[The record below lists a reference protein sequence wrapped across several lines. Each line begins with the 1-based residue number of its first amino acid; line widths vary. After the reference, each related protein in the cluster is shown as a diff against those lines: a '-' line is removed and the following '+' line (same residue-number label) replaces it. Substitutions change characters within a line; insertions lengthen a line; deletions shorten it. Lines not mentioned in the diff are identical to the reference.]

1 MTNKTLPL
9 SKMALLA
16 LTASLGTSGSVV
28 AAQTAQ
34 CGVPYA
40 VQQGDSLS
48 KIAKDLYD
56 DASAFQII
64 YSANV
69 DVIGS
74 NPGIINIGALLVVP
88 CLDNVVASNAAPISA
103 EVGVE
108 RLPFPNEREIR
119 VAQGSNWAPF
129 ANEAQAQGG
138 MITEIANVALANSAG
153 GTPYKIDFINDW
165 GAHLTPLV
173 TDHAYDFSLSWFK
186 PNCDQIDLLG
196 EDSQFRCNNF
206 DWTEPMFEQVFGY
219 YTRASEP
226 EVTEYSQLLGKV
238 VCRPSGYA
246 TFQLE
251 ENDLQEPNVTWVRPS
266 DPNECFTGLV
276 AGDVD
281 VVALAVD
288 TAVGAMV
295 ETGTR
300 DDIRLNDALAQILT
314 IHGVISKN
322 NPQGAAML
330 AEFNSGLIAIKG
342 TGEWFEIVRRHL
354 TEFRAMTSE
363 G

>member
-1 MTNKTLPL
+1 MTTG
-9 SKMALLA
+9 
-16 LTASLGTSGSVV
+16 TAAS
-28 AAQTAQ
+28 AQNVQ
-34 CGVPYA
+34 CGETYTIA
-40 VQQGDSLS
+40 AGDSLS
-48 KIAKDLYD
+48 KIADVAYG

-69 DVIGS
+69 DTIGP
-74 NPGIINIGALLVVP
+74 NPGVISVGMRIEVP
-88 CLDNVVASNAAPISA
+88 CLGNTTASTAAPLS
-103 EVGVE
+103 EDVGVE
-108 RLPFPNEREIR
+108 RLPFPDTRQIR

-129 ANEAQAQGG
+129 ANENQAQGG

-165 GAHLTPLV
+165 GAHLTPLI

-186 PNCDQIDLLG
+186 PNCDQIDRLG

-226 EVTEYSQLLGKV
+226 EVTSYADFLGKV

-251 ENDLQEPNVTWVRPS
+251 ENDLKEPNITLVRPS
-266 DPNECFTGLV
+266 DQNECFTALA

-288 TAVGAMV
+288 AADGAMV
-295 ETGTR
+295 ETGTA
-300 DDIRLNDALAQILT
+300 DAIRLNEELAQILT

-322 NPQGAAML
+322 NPQGEAML
-330 AEFNSGLIAIKG
+330 AEFNSGLIAIKD

-354 TEFRAMTSE
+354 SEFRAMTQ

>member
-1 MTNKTLPL
+1 MMKSSIAFSTTTCAA
-9 SKMALLA
+9 ALA
-16 LTASLGTSGSVV
+16 AAFISTGTTA
-28 AAQTAQ
+28 TAQ
-34 CGVPYA
+34 SVQCGTTYT
-40 VQQGDSLS
+40 VQSGDSLS
-48 KIAKDLYD
+48 KLAAEAYD

-64 YSANV
+64 YSANADTV
-69 DVIGS
+69 GP
-74 NPGIINIGALLVVP
+74 NPGIISVGMRLEVP
-88 CLDNVVASNAAPISA
+88 CLGDTVASTAAPISQD
-103 EVGVE
+103 VGVE

-129 ANEAQAQGG
+129 ANEAQEQGG

-186 PNCDQIDLLG
+186 PNCDQIARLG

-226 EVTEYSQLLGKV
+226 EVTRYSQLLGKV

-251 ENDLQEPNVTWVRPS
+251 ENDLKEPNVTWVRPS
-266 DPNECFTGLV
+266 DPNECFTALA

-288 TAVGAMV
+288 TADGAMV
-295 ETGTR
+295 ETGTT
-300 DDIRLNDALAQILT
+300 DQIRLNEALAQVLT

-322 NPQGAAML
+322 NPQGEAML
-330 AEFNSGLIAIKG
+330 AEFNSGLNAIKE

-354 TEFRAMTSE
+354 TEFRAMTQ

>member
-1 MTNKTLPL
+1 MQHIFSL
-9 SKMALLA
+9 SAATCTAALATVL
-16 LTASLGTSGSVV
+16 LTAATPA
-28 AAQTAQ
+28 AAQSIQ
-34 CGVPYA
+34 CGSTHTV
-40 VQQGDSLS
+40 VRGDSLS
-48 KIAKDLYD
+48 QLAKDVYD

-64 YSANV
+64 YSANANA
-69 DVIGS
+69 IGP
-74 NPGIINIGALLVVP
+74 NPGNIRVGLRLNIP
-88 CLDNVVASNAAPISA
+88 CLDNTVASTATALST
-103 EVGVE
+103 ELGVG

-129 ANEAQAQGG
+129 ANEEQEQGG
-138 MITEIANVALANSAG
+138 MITEIANVALANSAN

-186 PNCDQIDLLG
+186 PNCDQIDRLG
-196 EDSQFRCNNF
+196 DDSQFRCNNF

-226 EVTEYSQLLGKV
+226 EVTAYEQLLGKV

-276 AGDVD
+276 DGSVD

-288 TAVGAMV
+288 TADGAMV
-295 ETGTR
+295 ATGTR
-300 DDIRLNDALAQILT
+300 DDIRLNEGLAQILT

-322 NPQGAAML
+322 NPRGQEML
-330 AEFNSGLIAIKG
+330 TEFNSGLNAIKE

-354 TEFRAMTSE
+354 TAHRAATQ

>member
-1 MTNKTLPL
+1 MKHSIAVSATTCGA
-9 SKMALLA
+9 ALAAA
-16 LTASLGTSGSVV
+16 LFSAATPA
-28 AAQTAQ
+28 AAQSVQ
-34 CGVPYA
+34 CGAPYT
-40 VQQGDSLS
+40 VQPGDSLS
-48 KIAKDLYD
+48 KIAAEAYD

-64 YSANV
+64 YSANADTV
-69 DVIGS
+69 GP
-74 NPGIINIGALLVVP
+74 NPGVISVGMRLDVP
-88 CLDNVVASNAAPISA
+88 CLGNTVASTAAA
-103 EVGVE
+103 LTTEVGVE
-108 RLPFPNEREIR
+108 RLPFPDTRQIR

-153 GTPYKIDFINDW
+153 GTAYKIDFINDW

-186 PNCDQIDLLG
+186 PNCDQIARLG

-226 EVTEYSQLLGKV
+226 EVTAYSQLLGKTI
-238 VCRPSGYA
+238 CRPSGFA

-251 ENDLQEPNVTWVRPS
+251 ENDLKEPNITLVRPS
-266 DPNECFTGLV
+266 DPNECFTQLA
-276 AGDVD
+276 AGEVD
-281 VVALAVD
+281 AVALAVD
-288 TAVGAMV
+288 TADGAMV
-295 ETGTR
+295 ETSTT
-300 DDIRLNDALAQILT
+300 DQIRLNESLAQVLT

-322 NPQGAAML
+322 NPQGEAML
-330 AEFNSGLIAIKG
+330 AEFNSGLNAIKE

-354 TEFRAMTSE
+354 TEFRAMTQ

>member
-1 MTNKTLPL
+1 MK
-9 SKMALLA
+9 LA
-16 LTASLGTSGSVV
+16 LTLSTTTCATALTAALLTFGTTAS
-28 AAQTAQ
+28 AQSAQ
-34 CGVPYA
+34 CGEVYTI
-40 VQQGDSLS
+40 QSGDSLS
-48 KIAKDLYD
+48 KIAAEVYD
-56 DASAFQII
+56 DAAAFQII
-64 YSANV
+64 YSANS
-69 DVIGS
+69 DVIGE
-74 NPGIINIGALLVVP
+74 NPGLISVGMRLDIP
-88 CLDNVVASNAAPISA
+88 CLSGTVASTAAPLS
-103 EVGVE
+103 EELGVD
-108 RLPFPNEREIR
+108 RLPFPDTRQIR

-138 MITEIANVALANSAG
+138 MITEIANVALANSDG
-153 GTPYKIDFINDW
+153 GTAYKIDFINDW

-186 PNCDQIDLLG
+186 PNCDQVERLG

-219 YTRASEP
+219 YTRANEP
-226 EVTEYSQLLGKV
+226 EVTSYDQLLGKV

-251 ENDLQEPNVTWVRPS
+251 ENNLKEPNITLVRPS
-266 DPNECFTGLV
+266 DPKECFTGLV
-276 AGDVD
+276 AGDID

-288 TAVGAMV
+288 AADGAMI
-295 ETGTR
+295 ETGTS
-300 DDIRLNDALAQILT
+300 DAIRLNEALAQVLT

-322 NPQGAAML
+322 NPQAEEML
-330 AEFNSGLIAIKG
+330 AEFNSGLLKIKD

-354 TEFRAMTSE
+354 TEFRSMTQ

>member
-1 MTNKTLPL
+1 MKR
-9 SKMALLA
+9 A
-16 LTASLGTSGSVV
+16 LTTTSCIAALAAAFATTATTAS
-28 AAQTAQ
+28 AQGLQ
-34 CGVPYA
+34 CGQNYTVAP
-40 VQQGDSLS
+40 GDSLS
-48 KIAKDLYD
+48 KLAAEVYD
-56 DASAFQII
+56 DATAYQII
-64 YSANV
+64 YSANSAA
-69 DVIGS
+69 IGP
-74 NPGIINIGALLVVP
+74 NPGNISVGLQLNIP
-88 CLDNVVASNAAPISA
+88 CLDNTVASTAAPITQ

-108 RLPFPNEREIR
+108 RLPFPDTRQIR
-119 VAQGSNWAPF
+119 VAQGTNWAPF
-129 ANEAQAQGG
+129 ANESQEQGG

-186 PNCDQIDLLG
+186 PNCDQIDRLG

-206 DWTEPMFEQVFGY
+206 DWTEPMFEQLFGY
-219 YTRASEP
+219 YTRANEP
-226 EVTEYSQLLGKV
+226 EVTNYATFLGKT

-251 ENDLQEPNVTWVRPS
+251 ENDLKEPNITLVRPS
-266 DPNECFTGLV
+266 AVEDCFTQLV

-288 TAVGAMV
+288 TAEGAMV
-295 ETGTR
+295 STGTA
-300 DDIRLNDALAQILT
+300 DQIRVNEQLAQVLT

-322 NPQGAAML
+322 NPQGQAML
-330 AEFNSGLIAIKG
+330 AEFNSGLNAIKEN
-342 TGEWFEIVRRHL
+342 GEWFEIVRRHL